1 MGDLSDDEHLD
12 VCQNIEAG
20 LKRQYERHADLTDSI
35 CIFAL
40 DNAKIAIRK
49 QCGFAKNEKLTDH
62 PLAKDVIEWCV
73 AVGIER
79 IGKINNLTVSE
90 YVARIE
96 KIKRSVI
103 RHSAYG
109 ARGYYEFIRDFV

>member
-1 MGDLSDDEHLD
+1 MCVRTSRLVSNSSTS
-12 VCQNIEAG
+12 VI
-20 LKRQYERHADLTDSI
+20 LTSDSI

-49 QCGFAKNEKLTDH
+49 QCGFAKNEKVTDH
-62 PLAKDVIEWCV
+62 PLAKGIIDLCL

-79 IGKINNLTVSE
+79 IGKINNLTLAE
-90 YVARIE
+90 YITRIE

-109 ARGYYEFIRDFV
+109 AKGYYEFIRDFV